1 MFQGQRGPSLVCYW
15 GHLYLVFVK
24 GPLGGTELLD
34 LAKLLVQPA
43 LGILLYT
50 SMPSCF
56 YSGFW
61 GLNSGFYI
69 WKARALLVEPP
80 QPLTV
85 ALLCSPES
93 YGFPMPGKGGKLK
106 GEAFTQS
113 P

>member
-24 GPLGGTELLD
+24 GSLGGMELLD
-34 LAKLLVQPA
+34 LAKLLVQPTP
-43 LGILLYT
+43 GILLYT

-80 QPLTV
+80 PAPDCGSFVFSRIVWVSHATLAERVPLV
-85 ALLCSPES
+85 
-93 YGFPMPGKGGKLK
+93 GN
-106 GEAFTQS
+106 
-113 P
+113 

>member
-1 MFQGQRGPSLVCYW
+1 M
-15 GHLYLVFVK
+15 K
-24 GPLGGTELLD
+24 GSLGGTELLD

-50 SMPSCF
+50 SMPGCL

-61 GLNSGFYI
+61 GLNSGPYI
-69 WKARALLVEPP
+69 WKARTLLVELPP
-80 QPLTV
+80 APDCGSFV
-85 ALLCSPES
+85 FSRIIWVSHAWKASRMSPI
-93 YGFPMPGKGGKLK
+93 GGRLK